1 MTAFPETEPRRREA
15 APPPSIDTDIRATD
29 SQDRHR
35 GAGWTCKLDTA
46 SLTPGP
52 EASQLALRQRSSVT
66 VTETHAAL
74 SLAERGRQCR
84 ENRPLP
90 RNERP
95 SGWRT
100 ATPTVSADAIAPGPD
115 RLTRQTPVPGV
126 RFAPTKLA
134 ARQQRPWVTRSL
146 RTIDPAAGPAL
157 DNVHNTA
164 SHVHDK
170 GPRGHLLNAV

>member
-1 MTAFPETEPRRREA
+1 MTAFPETEPRWREA

-35 GAGWTCKLDTA
+35 GAGWTCKLDAA

-52 EASQLALRQRSSVT
+52 EASQLSLRQRSSVT

-100 ATPTVSADAIAPGPD
+100 ATPTPSRWVPTASRGK
-115 RLTRQTPVPGV
+115 RQSRACASHP
-126 RFAPTKLA
+126 
-134 ARQQRPWVTRSL
+134 RSL
-146 RTIDPAAGPAL
+146 LPGIKDPGSRGACAPSTLQLDPPRNL

-164 SHVHDK
+164 SHVHDR